1 MSEPPVILVVDDDP
15 DERAGLKSLL
25 ELKNLK
31 VLEAENAQ
39 QCLALLQSYHPDL
52 VILDIMMESKNAG
65 FELVYQLHKDPELK
79 KIPIILLSNLPNLV
93 SELNP
98 EKEERY
104 LPVARFFA
112 KPITPELLYQEIERI
127 LGISLS

>member
-1 MSEPPVILVVDDDP
+1 LSEPPVILVVDDDP

-98 EKEERY
+98 EKKERY

>member
-15 DERAGLKSLL
+15 DERAGLKTLL

>member
-1 MSEPPVILVVDDDP
+1 LSEPPVILVVDDDP
-15 DERAGLKSLL
+15 DERAGLKTLL

>member
-1 MSEPPVILVVDDDP
+1 LSEPPVILVVDDDP

>member
-1 MSEPPVILVVDDDP
+1 LSKQAVILIVDDDP
-15 DERAGLKSLL
+15 DERAGLKVLL
-25 ELKNLK
+25 ELKDLK
-31 VLEAENAQ
+31 VLEAENAE
-39 QCLALLQSYHPDL
+39 QCLNLLENQHPDL
-52 VILDIMMESKNAG
+52 LILDIMMERKNSG

-104 LPVARFFA
+104 LPVVKFFA
-112 KPITPELLYQEIERI
+112 KPIAPELLYQEIERI